1 MNFLTCGYGLFI
13 ILILSVVTDISD
25 SVVIGT
31 AILIGCLMISENLV
45 EIKNKIK
52 GNE

>member
-13 ILILSVVTDISD
+13 ILMLSEVIDFSD

-31 AILIGCLMISENLV
+31 AILIGCLMISENLADIKN
-45 EIKNKIK
+45 EIKE
-52 GNE
+52 NE